1 MNTMIIDS
9 KVFSN
14 VIDQTMEVALA
25 VERLQAVVQSFA
37 QDYID
42 DTDDS
47 QKAAMYINFRYEH
60 FCRLFN
66 VISIMVSDL
75 EKQTKA
81 LDNEATDEFN
91 KSIDRCKAAAGES

>member
-1 MNTMIIDS
+1 MKPMIIDS
-9 KVFSN
+9 KVFSDIN
-14 VIDQTMEVALA
+14 DQTMEVALA

-37 QDYID
+37 QDYVD

-47 QKAAMYINFRYEH
+47 RKAAMYINYRYEH

-66 VISIMVSDL
+66 VIAILVSDL
-75 EKQTKA
+75 EKHTKA
-81 LDNEATDEFN
+81 LDDEATEEYN